1 MKPFSITKFRQWE
14 EDGKTYVE
22 CCVNGWFLKVYC
34 DGNEKEDVDTILMM
48 VKNSCRMA
56 KYTGFR
62 KKEDLN
68 SASHNRSLHIGA
80 QKIEIPEW
88 DEALART

>member
-14 EDGKTYVE
+14 EDGRTNVE
-22 CCVNGWFLKVYC
+22 CWVNGCYVKACCV
-34 DGNEKEDVDTILMM
+34 GNRKEDVDTILMM